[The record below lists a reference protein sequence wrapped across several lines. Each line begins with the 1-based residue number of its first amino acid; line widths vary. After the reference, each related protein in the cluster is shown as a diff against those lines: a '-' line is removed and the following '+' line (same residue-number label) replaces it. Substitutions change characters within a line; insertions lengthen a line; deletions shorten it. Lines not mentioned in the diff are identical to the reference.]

1 MELKTV
7 LSGVKSKVIGVKATL
22 DHRAE
27 QHKKDK
33 IVAEKKK
40 AQAELAVI
48 KKRKKYLP
56 IIQRLALKY
65 NANVEALDTAA
76 YVYKQEKNRQIGVHI
91 NYGEPEHV
99 IERKLETKFTKSA
112 RSSRIIKGVIEGAH
126 TVKQLREDL
135 GKAGTAVKGAMGDGK
150 GGMYDDP
157 NFGGAFAT
165 RTSSRASSGTKAS
178 GTGTKK
184 KKKSA
189 PKAEKNSLYPEYK
202 GLY

>member
-1 MELKTV
+1 MELKSV
-7 LSGVKSKVIGVKATL
+7 IAGVKSKVVGVKATL
-22 DHRAE
+22 DNRAE

-33 IVAEKKK
+33 VVAEKRKV
-40 AQAELAVI
+40 QAELAVI

-91 NYGEPEHV
+91 NYGEPEHT

-126 TVKQLREDL
+126 TVKQLREDI

-165 RTSSRASSGTKAS
+165 RTSSAGTRKSSGTGA
-178 GTGTKK
+178 KK

-189 PKAEKNSLYPEYK
+189 PRAEKNSLFPEYK

>member
-1 MELKTV
+1 MELKSV
-7 LSGVKSKVIGVKATL
+7 IAGVKSKVVGVKATL

-27 QHKKDK
+27 QHKKNK
-33 IVAEKKK
+33 ALAERKKEK
-40 AQAELAVI
+40 AELAI
-48 KKRKKYLP
+48 ISKRKKYLP
-56 IIQRLALKY
+56 IIQRIALKF

-112 RSSRIIKGVIEGAH
+112 RSSRVIKGIIEGAH
-126 TVKQLREDL
+126 TAKKLREDL
-135 GKAGTAVKGAMGDGK
+135 GEAGKAVKGAMGDGK

-165 RTSSRASSGTKAS
+165 RTSSRSTGTKSA

-184 KKKSA
+184 KKKSS